1 MTSTIRRTVTAGI
14 AAALLLTACVGDEGG
29 DTADDLAGE
38 QPTDDALGGE
48 QPTDDGGEDATD
60 GGIQP
65 ATVALFLDGRRVP
78 VTAACNGV
86 DGAVLAT
93 TEGEVTVALVREEGT
108 ALRYRAEGLTAETDQ
123 VEVEEIGV
131 STIYRGTI
139 ASDEVPAVDVEL
151 ELSDTSVLDDC

>member
-48 QPTDDGGEDATD
+48 QPTDGGEEATD